1 MTLMPNKPRAWT
13 WGILL
18 GIVRAHVIGM
28 FLMFPSMSPM
38 VVVDAAWTTT
48 PAAAAAVGRESGP
61 KLGVSRPACSRELQ
75 VSSLSSDAE
84 RMRVIQREEL
94 LSLPA
99 KTTTAASRRDVLLLS
114 GTWWPAMAA
123 IATTTTMTTL
133 PPAASAEE
141 TVAATAEGSSVPK
154 FVQEYSDFV
163 ESPLGFSYRVVP
175 SPTSTASSAVA
186 AKGDRVVF
194 DWSGYTIGYFG
205 RPFQA
210 KGGPQG
216 GAFDKDL
223 DYARVVLG
231 SHSIVR
237 GLELALEGM
246 RAGEVR
252 QVIVPYGKLSYPN
265 DDPGHDRVGPKPST
279 FSGERALDFVLQNPR
294 LDRTLLFNV
303 KVIRVDKP
311 NGKGGFV
318 RG

>member
-1 MTLMPNKPRAWT
+1 MAREF
-13 WGILL
+13 
-18 GIVRAHVIGM
+18 HV
-28 FLMFPSMSPM
+28 
-38 VVVDAAWTTT
+38 A
-48 PAAAAAVGRESGP
+48 
-61 KLGVSRPACSRELQ
+61 
-75 VSSLSSDAE
+75 SLSSHVE
-84 RMRVIQREEL
+84 MEETL
-94 LSLPA
+94 PPPA
-99 KTTTAASRRDVLLLS
+99 KAASRRAVLHRS
-114 GTWWPAMAA
+114 IQWA
-123 IATTTTMTTL
+123 ATTAAAGATAATAVL
-133 PPAASAEE
+133 PAASAEE
-141 TVAATAEGSSVPK
+141 TVSTAEGSNVPK

-163 ESPLGFSYRVVP
+163 ESPRGFSYRIVP

-231 SHSIVR
+231 SHSIVE

-252 QVIVPYGKLSYPN
+252 QVIIPYGKLSYPE
-265 DDPGHDRVGPKPST
+265 DDPGHDRVGPKPYT

>member
-1 MTLMPNKPRAWT
+1 MSPLLSKARAWT
-13 WGILL
+13 ILL
-18 GIVRAHVIGM
+18 GIFHAPWIGM
-28 FLMFPSMSPM
+28 ILFQSAA
-38 VVVDAAWTTT
+38 VVDAWAPTSADLR
-48 PAAAAAVGRESGP
+48 PAKGP
-61 KLGVSRPACSRELQ
+61 KRGGSYPTMTRGVEVAP
-75 VSSLSSDAE
+75 LSSHAD
-84 RMRVIQREEL
+84 MGEL
-94 LSLPA
+94 PPQARS
-99 KTTTAASRRDVLLLS
+99 ASRRAVLQRS
-114 GTWWPAMAA
+114 IQWAA
-123 IATTTTMTTL
+123 ATAAAGATAATTML
-133 PPAASAEE
+133 PAASAED
-141 TVAATAEGSSVPK
+141 TAVTAEGSNVPK

-175 SPTSTASSAVA
+175 SPSGTASSAVA
-186 AKGDRVVF
+186 ARGDRVVF

-231 SHSIVR
+231 SHSIVD
-237 GLELALEGM
+237 GLELSLEGM
-246 RAGEVR
+246 KAGEVR
-252 QVIVPYGKLSYPN
+252 QVIVPYGKLSYPE

-279 FSGERALDFVLQNPR
+279 FSGERALDFVLKNPR